1 VGERTEELRREIEST
16 RDDLGYTIDAIG
28 DRVSPSRVIERRK
41 NRITGGVRGAVDKVM
56 GKAHDARSSVS
67 DAGHG
72 AVHGLQSAGHGA
84 VEGIHGAPDTLKSST
99 QGAPVMA
106 GVVAFAAGFIAAA
119 LIPPTEKEQQGAS
132 KLAEKLE
139 PVKAELSSVGQE
151 LAEHLKEPAQQA
163 AQDLKSTA
171 QEGVQSVTETAKD
184 AKQGTVDQVKDSVDT
199 VKSGDSESSAG
210 STY

>member
-56 GKAHDARSSVS
+56 GKAHDARASVA
-67 DAGHG
+67 D
-72 AVHGLQSAGHGA
+72 AGHGA
-84 VEGIHGAPDTLKSST
+84 VEGLHSAPDTLKSNT

-106 GVVAFAAGFIAAA
+106 GVVAFAAGFMAAA
-119 LIPPTEKEQQGAS
+119 LIPPSEKEQQGAS

-139 PVKAELSSVGQE
+139 PVKAQLSEVGQE
-151 LAEHLKEPAQQA
+151 MAEHLKEPAQQA

-171 QEGVQSVTETAKD
+171 QEGVQSVSETAKD
-184 AKQGTVDQVKDSVDT
+184 AKQGTVDQVKDSVGT
-199 VKSGDSESSAG
+199 VKSGDTG
-210 STY
+210 STSGYTDTPTGYTS